1 MKKQRRV
8 SKARRIKSKTN
19 YTKRLILLKSESLRF
34 VVRKTNRY
42 IILQIVK
49 SEAAQDKILFSVN
62 TKELLKYG
70 WPTEKIG
77 SLKSLGAAYLAGF
90 LIGKKSVN
98 DIKEKVILDTGLI
111 PNTKGS
117 KIYSAVKGIS
127 DAGIDISYNEK
138 VIPENERIEKLEF
151 FNKVK
156 EAVDK

>member
-8 SKARRIKSKTN
+8 SKPRRIKSKTN

-70 WPTEKIG
+70 WRTEKIG
-77 SLKSLGAAYLAGF
+77 SL
-90 LIGKKSVN
+90 
-98 DIKEKVILDTGLI
+98 
-111 PNTKGS
+111 
-117 KIYSAVKGIS
+117 
-127 DAGIDISYNEK
+127 
-138 VIPENERIEKLEF
+138 
-151 FNKVK
+151 
-156 EAVDK
+156 